1 MSKLN
6 EKQCNFI
13 RRGRLPAVR
22 GYTKKQIKSFINNKL
37 RTNIVWAKKACVAVY
52 ALQANNEK
60 RNDISSEHD
69 GVGFNKNDAP
79 ILSGIAR
86 KIQNRRTLSTTDLEH
101 LKKKMPKYACQ
112 VAHLSDKQKLS
123 KSLSHYYN

>member
-1 MSKLN
+1 MNNLTEN
-6 EKQCNFI
+6 QCDFI
-13 RRGRLPAVR
+13 KRGRLPAVR
-22 GYTKKQIKSFINNKL
+22 GYTKKQVKSFINNKL
-37 RTNIVWAKKACVAVY
+37 RTNTTWAERACVAVY
-52 ALQANNEK
+52 ELQADNEK

-69 GVGFNKNDAP
+69 GVGFTKNDAP

-86 KIQNRRTLSTTDLEH
+86 KIKNRRTLSATDLEH
-101 LKKKMPKYACQ
+101 LKKKMSKYACQ